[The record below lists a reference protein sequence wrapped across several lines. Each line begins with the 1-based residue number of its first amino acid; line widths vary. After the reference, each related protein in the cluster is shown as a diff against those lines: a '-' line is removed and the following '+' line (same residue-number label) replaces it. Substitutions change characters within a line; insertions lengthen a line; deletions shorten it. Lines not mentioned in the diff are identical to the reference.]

1 MNKIANIFARIQRY
15 IERLGLCRAIRR
27 MCSNDALAVS
37 KRNEVWLVA
46 PHIERTARANTPP
59 APPPSMRTGVK
70 AKWPPERM
78 RLMPL
83 AVEHHDS
90 NIMMYCTGN
99 ESHVI
104 RCTPLAAIEFVHVG
118 TCMETYR
125 YDDVC
130 VARGKFDKHEC
141 DVVVLVNATLVSSRK

>member
-1 MNKIANIFARIQRY
+1 MVKITNIIIRALRY
-15 IERLGLCRAIRR
+15 VQRLGLCRAF
-27 MCSNDALAVS
+27 CNTTPS
-37 KRNEVWLVA
+37 KKNEVWLVA
-46 PHIERTARANTPP
+46 PHIERRARASTPP
-59 APPPSMRTGVK
+59 APPPSMRAGVN

-78 RLMPL
+78 RLVPL
-83 AVEHHDS
+83 AVEHHGD

-118 TCMETYR
+118 TYMETYR

-130 VARGKFDKHEC
+130 VARGKFNGQEC
-141 DVVVLVNATLVSSRK
+141 DVVVLVNPTLVSSRK